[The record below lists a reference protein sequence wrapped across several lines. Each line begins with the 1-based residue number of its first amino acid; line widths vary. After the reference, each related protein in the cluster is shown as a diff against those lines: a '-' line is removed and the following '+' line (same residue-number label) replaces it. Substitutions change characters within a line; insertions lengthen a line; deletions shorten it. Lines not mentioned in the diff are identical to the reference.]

1 MAFDEPRPFD
11 IQRESTMKPVRA
23 PRMFAPAAPRS
34 FASPARL
41 IGLAAALVVL
51 AAAVS
56 EPRAATSL
64 ADQPLFASNEA
75 PGNLA
80 LALSVEFPTAV
91 SVAHTNRTYSSTS
104 EYLGFFDPSKCYA
117 YRYTD
122 GTSTDNYYYPTAT
135 VTDHNCSSQTGRWSG
150 NFLNW
155 ASMQTIDPFRWVLT
169 GGYRAVDT
177 SSLTVIEKAWASGQG
192 GTGNFPDSTL
202 ASADIA
208 GATPFASAA
217 GTLYMRVQGLGN
229 KLRFATQA
237 NDGFSFRGRYYN
249 NTTQSGGAILDR
261 TDTSVDFDW
270 GNGSPGSGVNTDNI
284 SVRWDATVTAPTTGN
299 YQFRLKADDGAQL
312 FINSTSVI
320 NQASYQSMAYQTSG
334 DVSLTAGTT
343 FTVRLNF
350 REDNGGA
357 AIQLQWKKP
366 GETEFATM
374 GTSSASLYSGVTHYN
389 GSNTVTNGVAY
400 EVFVR
405 AKVCDSSIGRETNCV
420 QYGSNWKP
428 EGLIQKYSDKIRYS
442 AFAYLNDDNILRDG
456 AVLRARQKFVGPTQ
470 PVPGSTPAANAVRE
484 WDASTGV
491 FVQNPD
497 TTDATS
503 TNTLFG
509 TSIGDSGVMNY
520 LNKFGMSAQSYKTY
534 DNVSELYYAAIRYL
548 RNQGNVPAWTD
559 ATGATQTN
567 KTKWVDGFPVINT
580 WDDPILYS
588 CQRNFILGIGDVNTH
603 ADKNLPGNT
612 STANEPTL
620 PNEVANDTTW
630 NAVTSTNSVGTL
642 EGIANL
648 GTSFNYGGCCSNN
661 SARMAG
667 LAYQAHT
674 QDIRP
679 TDFLSDAWRDVS
691 KKPITV
697 DTYWVDVQEYQA
709 YKNKNQFYLATKYG
723 GFKIQTYPYV
733 ESATAWGATQLN
745 WWHNNTDTF
754 GSDSRPDNYFS
765 GGRPDLVLAGLT
777 AAFADIAAKIKS
789 FTTSFSTAL
798 PQVTTSGNASFSS
811 QFDSGDW
818 TGEVS
823 ASELSFD
830 TSNNPV
836 LTKKWDFSA
845 VLATQTYDN
854 RLIATR
860 NSQTGVGVPFR
871 LASLATAQQTALN
884 PSFTTASDAQNY
896 LNYLRGDKTNETT
909 STTTGST
916 KAYRSRTK
924 LVGDI
929 VGSKALPWGPPAFP
943 FSDATNPGYSTFK
956 TTWQNRPTVVY
967 VSANDGMMHAINGA
981 LTGTDAGKEMFAYI
995 PSSLFQGPNGT
1006 PNTDG
1011 LASLGN
1017 PSFTHHYMVNATP
1030 NVYDIDLARTAD
1042 DAGALYTGTPTA
1054 NWRTVLIG
1062 GQGKGGKSYFALD
1075 VTDPAGIVTN
1085 GETTLASKVLWEFSN
1100 ATTGM
1105 SGELGYGYG
1114 TPAVVKTRK
1123 YGWVAIFPSGY
1134 NNADGKGYILIVNPR
1149 NGQLLEKVTTNT
1161 GSTTTDAGLAHL
1173 EAFVIDYTNGTTDSV
1188 YAGDLLGNLWRF
1200 DLTGTAAYPNAT
1212 NIATLTS
1219 PGASATPQPV
1229 TSRPTIAIHPKTK
1242 KRVVMVGTGRLL
1254 HTTDIA
1260 STQIQTF
1267 YSIFD
1272 GSNARFNASSDLPT
1286 GLSFPLSR
1294 SNLADDTGNSLTGVT
1309 INPDTQMGWFEDLG
1323 QSASGRGW
1331 RVVSDSDTFF
1341 GTVNFAAIMPD
1352 GGVCDPSG
1360 NSRIY
1365 GRDYATAITT
1375 LTTTNAQ
1382 NQVVDTAYVAMTG
1395 TVTDVRTVSVAGKAV
1410 LIAGTNLGDVKKV
1423 DTKAGAGMPLRRL
1436 NWRELQTVD

>member
-1 MAFDEPRPFD
+1 
-11 IQRESTMKPVRA
+11 
-23 PRMFAPAAPRS
+23 MFAPATLRGI
-34 FASPARL
+34 ASPPRWAAMTAAL
-41 IGLAAALVVL
+41 VALAAAIP
-51 AAAVS
+51 A
-56 EPRAATSL
+56 PHAATSL

-91 SVAHTNRTYSSTS
+91 SVAHTNRTYSSAA
-104 EYLGFFDPSKCYA
+104 EYLGFFDPNKCYA

-122 GTSTDNYYYPTAT
+122 GASTDNYFYPTA
-135 VTDHNCSSQTGRWSG
+135 VVANHNCSSQTSGRWSG

-155 ASMQTIDPFRWVLT
+155 ATMQTIDPFRWVLT
-169 GGYRAVDT
+169 GGYRVIDT
-177 SSLTVIEKAWASGQG
+177 STLTVIEKAWASGQG

-202 ASADIA
+202 PSTDIA
-208 GATPFASAA
+208 GATPYASTA

-229 KLRFATQA
+229 KIRFATNS

-249 NTTQSGGAILDR
+249 NVDRSGTPVLDR
-261 TDTSVDFDW
+261 TDAAIDFDW

-284 SVRWDATVTAPTTGN
+284 SARWDATVTVPTTGN
-299 YQFRLKADDGAQL
+299 YQFRFKADDVAEL
-312 FINSTSVI
+312 FINGTSVI
-320 NQASYQSMAYQTSG
+320 NQTSYQSMNYQTSG
-334 DVSLTAGTT
+334 NISLTAGNT

-350 REDNGGA
+350 RENTGGA
-357 AIQLQWKKP
+357 AAQLQWKKP
-366 GETEFATM
+366 GDADFVTM
-374 GTSSASLYSGVTHYN
+374 GTSAASLYSGVTHYN
-389 GSNTVTNGVAY
+389 AANALTNGITY
-400 EVFVR
+400 EAFVR
-405 AKVCDSSIGRETNCV
+405 AKACDSTVGRETNCV

-456 AVLRARQKFVGPTQ
+456 GVLRARQKFVGPTQ
-470 PVPGSTPAANAVRE
+470 PVPGASPASNAARE
-484 WDASTGV
+484 WDGTTGV
-491 FVQNPD
+491 FIQNPD
-497 TTDATS
+497 TADVAT
-503 TNTLFG
+503 TNALFG
-509 TSIGDSGVMNY
+509 TAIADSGVMNY

-534 DNVSELYYAAIRYL
+534 DNVGELYYAAIRYF

-559 ATGATQTN
+559 ATGAVQTD

-580 WDDPILYS
+580 WTDPILYS

-603 ADKNLPGNT
+603 ADKNVPGNS

-620 PNEVANDTTW
+620 PNEVANDSTW
-630 NAVTSTNSVGTL
+630 DAVTSTNRVGTL

-648 GTSFNYGGCCSNN
+648 GTTFNYNGCCSNN

-679 TDFLSDAWRDVS
+679 TDFLTDAWRDVS
-691 KKPITV
+691 KKPITI
-697 DTYWVDVQEYQA
+697 DTYWVDVQEYQT
-709 YKNKNQFYLATKYG
+709 YKNQNQFYLATKYG
-723 GFKIQTYPYV
+723 GFKIQSYPYV
-733 ESATAWGATQLN
+733 ESGTAWGAAQEN

-754 GSDSRPDNYFS
+754 GTDKRPDNYFS

-798 PQVTTSGNASFSS
+798 PQVATSGNASFSS

-830 TSNNPV
+830 TNNNPV
-836 LTKKWDFSA
+836 LTKKWDFNA

-854 RLIATR
+854 RRIATL

-884 PSFTTASDAQNY
+884 PSFTAASDAQDY

-909 STTTGST
+909 SAVSGST
-916 KAYRSRTK
+916 KAYRSRSK
-924 LVGDI
+924 LLGDV

-956 TTWQNRPTVVY
+956 TTWQARPTVVY
-967 VSANDGMMHAINGA
+967 VGSNDGMMHAINGS

-1017 PSFTHHYMVNATP
+1017 PTFAHHYMVNATP
-1030 NVYDIDLARTAD
+1030 NVYDVDLARTAD
-1042 DAGALYTGTPTA
+1042 DSGNLYTGNPTP

-1062 GQGKGGKSYFALD
+1062 GLGKGGKSYFALD

-1100 ATTGM
+1100 STTGM

-1114 TPAVVKTRK
+1114 APAVVKTQK
-1123 YGWVAIFPSGY
+1123 YGWVAIIPSGY

-1161 GSTTTDAGLAHL
+1161 GSTTSDAGLAHL
-1173 EAFVIDYTNGTTDSV
+1173 EAFVVDYTNGTTDSV

-1200 DLTGTAAYPNAT
+1200 DLTGTAAYST
-1212 NIATLTS
+1212 KVTKIAVLTS
-1219 PGASATPQPV
+1219 PGGSATAQPV
-1229 TSRPTIAIHPKTK
+1229 TSRPSIAIHPKTK

-1254 HTTDIA
+1254 HSTDIA

-1272 GSNARFNASSDLPT
+1272 GTNAKFNAAADLPT
-1286 GLSFPLSR
+1286 GITFPLNR
-1294 SNLADDTGNSLTGVT
+1294 TRGDLADNTGNSLTGGVA
-1309 INPDTQMGWFEDLG
+1309 INPDTQFGWFEDLG
-1323 QSASGRGW
+1323 QSASNNRAW
-1331 RVVSDSDTFF
+1331 RVISDSDTFF
-1341 GTVNFAAIMPD
+1341 GTVSFAAIMPD

-1365 GRDYATAITT
+1365 GRNYAIGATT

-1382 NQVVDTAYVAMTG
+1382 NQIVDTSYVDMTG

-1423 DTKAGAGMPLRRL
+1423 DTKAGAGTPLRRL
-1436 NWRELQTVD
+1436 NWRELQSVD

>member
-1 MAFDEPRPFD
+1 
-11 IQRESTMKPVRA
+11 MKPVRA
-23 PRMFAPAAPRS
+23 PHTTARAASRV
-34 FASPARL
+34 FASPPRWIA
-41 IGLAAALVVL
+41 LAAALVTL
-51 AAAVS
+51 AAAVPS
-56 EPRAATSL
+56 PQAATAL

-91 SVAHTNRTYSSTS
+91 SVAHTNRTYSSAN
-104 EYLGFFDPSKCYA
+104 EYLGFFDPNKCYA

-135 VTDHNCSSQTGRWSG
+135 VTGHNCSSQTSGRWSG

-155 ASMQTIDPFRWVLT
+155 ATMQTIDPFRWVLT
-169 GGYRAVDT
+169 GGYRVIDT
-177 SSLTVIEKAWASGQG
+177 STLTVIEKAWGSGQG
-192 GTGNFPDSTL
+192 GTGNFPDSTITGTEL
-202 ASADIA
+202 AN
-208 GATPFASAA
+208 ATPFASSV
-217 GTLYMRVQGLGN
+217 GTMYMRVQGLGN
-229 KLRFATQA
+229 KIRFTTPS
-237 NDGFSFRGRYYN
+237 NDGFTFRGRYYN
-249 NTTQSGGAILDR
+249 NTTQTGTPKVDR
-261 TDTSVDFDW
+261 TDAAIDFDW
-270 GNGSPGSGVNTDNI
+270 GTGSPGGGVNTDNI
-284 SVRWDATVTAPTTGN
+284 SVRWDATVPVPTTGN
-299 YQFRLKADDGAQL
+299 YQFRLKADDAAQL
-312 FINSTSVI
+312 FINGTSQI
-320 NQASYQSMAYQTSG
+320 NQTGYQSMAYQTSG
-334 DVSLTAGTT
+334 NVSLTAGTP
-343 FTVRLNF
+343 FTLQLNF
-350 REDNGGA
+350 REDTGGA
-357 AIQLQWKKP
+357 GVQLQWKKP
-366 GETEFATM
+366 GDADFVTM
-374 GTSSASLYSGVTHYN
+374 GTSVGSLYSTATHYN
-389 GSNTVTNGVAY
+389 PSNTLANGATY
-400 EVFVR
+400 EAFVR
-405 AKVCDSSIGRETNCV
+405 AKVCDSSAGRETNCV
-420 QYGSNWKP
+420 QYSSAWKP

-456 AVLRARQKFVGPTQ
+456 GVLRARQKFVGPTQ
-470 PVPGSTPAANAVRE
+470 PVPGSTPATNTARE
-484 WDASTGV
+484 WDATTGV

-497 TTDATS
+497 ATDATN

-509 TSIGDSGVMNY
+509 TAIGDSGVMNY

-548 RNQGNVPAWTD
+548 RNKGNVPAWTD
-559 ATGATQTN
+559 ATNATQAD

-620 PNEVANDTTW
+620 PTEVANDSTW
-630 NAVTSTNSVGTL
+630 NAVTSTNSVGNL

-648 GTSFNYGGCCSNN
+648 GTTFNYGGCCSNN

-679 TDFLSDAWRDVS
+679 NDFLTDPWRDVS

-697 DTYWVDVQEYQA
+697 DTYWVDVQEYQT
-709 YKNKNQFYLATKYG
+709 YKSKNLFYLATKYG
-723 GFKIQTYPYV
+723 GFKVQSYPYV
-733 ESATAWGATQLN
+733 ESTSAWGTSQQN

-754 GSDSRPDNYFS
+754 GADPRPDNYFS

-798 PQVTTSGNASFSS
+798 PQVATSGNASFSS

-823 ASELSFD
+823 ASELAFD
-830 TSNNPV
+830 TNGNPT

-845 VLATQTYDN
+845 VLATQAYGS
-854 RLIATR
+854 RRIATL

-871 LASLATAQQTALN
+871 LASLSTAQQTALN
-884 PSFTTASDAQNY
+884 PSFTTASDAQDY

-909 STTTGST
+909 STATGST
-916 KAYRSRTK
+916 KAYRPRTK
-924 LVGDI
+924 LIGDI
-929 VGSKALPWGPPAFP
+929 VGSKAQPWGPPAFP

-956 TTWQNRPTVVY
+956 TTWASRPTVVY

-981 LTGTDAGKEMFAYI
+981 LTGTDAGTEMFAYV

-1017 PSFTHHYMVNATP
+1017 PAFAHHYMVNATP
-1030 NVYDIDLARTAD
+1030 NLYDIDLARTAD
-1042 DAGALYTGTPTA
+1042 DSGALYTGTPTP

-1062 GQGKGGKSYFALD
+1062 GQGKGGKAYFALD

-1085 GETTLASKVLWEFSN
+1085 GESTLASKVLWEFSN

-1105 SGELGYGYG
+1105 NGELGYSYG
-1114 TPAVVKTRK
+1114 APTVVKTQK

-1149 NGQLLEKVTTNT
+1149 NGKLLEKVTTDT
-1161 GSTTTDAGLAHL
+1161 GSTTNDAGLAHL
-1173 EAFVIDYTNGTTDSV
+1173 EAFVVDYTNGTTDSV

-1200 DLTGTAAYPNAT
+1200 DLTGTAAYANAT
-1212 NIATLTS
+1212 KIATLTS
-1219 PGASATPQPV
+1219 PGSSATPQPV
-1229 TSRPTIAIHPKTK
+1229 TSRPSIGIHPKTK

-1272 GSNARFNASSDLPT
+1272 GTNARFNASADLPT
-1286 GLSFPLSR
+1286 GITFPVGR
-1294 SNLADDTGNSLTGVT
+1294 SNLADDTGNSLTGVA
-1309 INPDTQMGWFEDLG
+1309 INADTQVGWFEDLG
-1323 QSASGRGW
+1323 QGTSGRAW
-1331 RVVSDSDTFF
+1331 RVVSDSDTFY
-1341 GTVNFAAIMPD
+1341 GTVSFASIMPD

-1365 GRDYATAITT
+1365 GRNYATGSTT

-1382 NQVVDTAYVAMTG
+1382 GQTVDVAYVAMTG
-1395 TVTDVRTVSVAGKAV
+1395 TVTDVRTLSVAGKAV

-1423 DTKAGAGMPLRRL
+1423 DTRTGAGTPVRRL